1 MEQSTIR
8 VAELFAGVGG
18 FRLGLEGYH
27 NPERPEFDMP
37 AAGPFRTVWA
47 DNWEPDGRASKQ
59 FAWRCYER
67 RFGAGSCVNEDI
79 AVVVGQIRNGER
91 ELPEFDMLVGGFPCQ
106 DYSVAKPA
114 GMASGIDGKKGV
126 LWWSINS
133 ILEMR
138 HPKRVLLENVDR
150 LLKSPTA

>member
-1 MEQSTIR
+1 M
-8 VAELFAGVGG
+8 
-18 FRLGLEGYH
+18 
-27 NPERPEFDMP
+27 
-37 AAGPFRTVWA
+37 
-47 DNWEPDGRASKQ
+47 
-59 FAWRCYER
+59 
-67 RFGAGSCVNEDI
+67 NEDI
-79 AVVVGQIRNGER
+79 AIVVEQIKNGER

-114 GMASGIDGKKGV
+114 SMASGIDGKKGV

-150 LLKSPTA
+150 LLKSPTVSDGSSQAGTE